1 MRAHATDFMIETK
14 YIDTNL
20 LQTHER
26 NPRKIDGEQF
36 ETLKRSILDNPEYF
50 EVRPILCTPDMV
62 VFAGNMRLRAA
73 IDLKLDQVPV
83 AIMDIPEAKQRELM
97 IRDNVTNGIW
107 DADILSADFEIEELK
122 GWGYDAVATGFDA
135 KTKAPTAGGMDT
147 DENQKW
153 EIECPDCHT
162 THIFSKSDLKPYDPT
177 A

>member
-1 MRAHATDFMIETK
+1 MIETK

-20 LQTHER
+20 LQIHER
-26 NPRKIDGEQF
+26 NPRKIDAADF
-36 ETLKRSILDNPEYF
+36 EVLKKSIADNPEYF
-50 EVRPILCTPDMV
+50 EVRPILCTPDMI

-73 IDLKLDQVPV
+73 KELGLDQVPV
-83 AIMDIPEAKQRELM
+83 AVMDIPEAKQRELM
-97 IRDNVTNGIW
+97 IRDNVTNGVW
-107 DADILSADFEIEELK
+107 DADILSADFEIDELK
-122 GWGYDAVATGFDA
+122 GWGYDAVATGFDP
-135 KTKAPTAGGMDT
+135 KVKAPAMST